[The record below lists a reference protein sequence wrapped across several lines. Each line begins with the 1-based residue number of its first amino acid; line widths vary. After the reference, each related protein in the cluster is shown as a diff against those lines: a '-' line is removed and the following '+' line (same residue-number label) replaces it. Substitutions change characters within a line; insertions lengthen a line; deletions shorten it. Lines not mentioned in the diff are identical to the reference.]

1 VSNRRSTGRPSTSEA
16 RWWPSSEEDSGLD
29 GIGELEF
36 DTYVTKPIAG
46 PDFTKVVGDVTKR
59 GQYRTPDGES
69 DRAPGKKRPE

>member
-46 PDFTKVVGDVTKR
+46 PDFTKVVGDVT
-59 GQYRTPDGES
+59 
-69 DRAPGKKRPE
+69 